1 MSHLGIFIEESVF
14 EEVGFVLDEGFA
26 TLAASSEDS
35 TGFGKGNSTACDWT
49 VVARGAGTEASKRM
63 RVESAFP
70 WDLNKVTHGSIGHL
84 RI

>member
-1 MSHLGIFIEESVF
+1 LGIFIEDSVF
-14 EEVGFVLDEGFA
+14 EDVGFASDEGFVV
-26 TLAASSEDS
+26 AAGSEDS
-35 TGFGKGNSTACDWT
+35 TGFGNGSSTACDRM

-63 RVESAFP
+63 RVASAFP